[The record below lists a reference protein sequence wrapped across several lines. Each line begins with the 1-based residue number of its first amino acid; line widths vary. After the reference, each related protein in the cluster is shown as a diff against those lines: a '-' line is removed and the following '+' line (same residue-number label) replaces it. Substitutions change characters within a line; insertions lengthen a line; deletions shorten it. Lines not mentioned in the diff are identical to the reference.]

1 MPKEHKSR
9 REVLDAIKSLPSLAS
24 LLATHDG
31 HFDYELDLEVTVYG
45 RNYRGKNVGPYVRL
59 LTYESGETVVAEGD
73 WGGNTFFILV
83 AGNAEVFVNAPNG
96 QQVKVAEFQT
106 GTLFGEM
113 SVLAGLP
120 RNATIKAPANQTATL
135 LEIQRPALRLLR
147 KIPEFSDEL
156 DKNYRRHGRNA
167 MLEDLRL
174 LAGLTAEDSKDM
186 SSISTF
192 RVFAKNHTLFREGDA
207 INRIYVIK
215 QGWLKRRQ
223 GATVQLDLQ
232 AVDYLG
238 RGFIFGLEGLMKNET
253 WPYTVTLM
261 SRAEVL
267 EISINKLRQAV
278 NIRDTFLRA
287 ASRFEPP
294 AFGSR
299 INVGKAVNNE
309 VVRKR
314 IREAQDDLISTGLV
328 DGNNLLVMD
337 MDLCVRCGNCSLACH
352 KIHGQSRLTRRGVHI
367 TRLEASRVGAVQSVL
382 SPEVCMH
389 CADPECLTGCPTGA
403 IGRFGQGQVDIEPK
417 TCIGCGDC
425 ATQCPY
431 NAISMVSRKA
441 AAGEDVTK
449 NFAWKIKDLLRLQPD
464 PLPAAVEATEDL
476 LAVKCNLCNNTSM
489 NPANSREAKYS
500 CEENCPTGALARITP
515 STYFAEVGQIE
526 GLLRIDETHA
536 MGRNIH
542 KSDPPKKLLH
552 LAGTALTVGLFAA
565 TLLGFRMYGMGASI
579 FGIFNMRWIT
589 GLVGLLGIAL
599 VMAYPFRRQTYTK
612 RKGALRYWLLI
623 HTYAGVIAGLMLLL
637 HGGADSGGW
646 LTTAL
651 MWSFDFVIFTGL
663 FGILCYLVA
672 PRMLTKIESAPLL
685 IDDLKTRRKELQR
698 EIARVVNS
706 PSEPLRQTVMKKV
719 IPRFVSSGY
728 LLRQYLQ
735 REPIEEIISEAKAEF
750 KVSADY
756 LLDAR
761 LTHDLK
767 ALGFEA
773 QMMLAKNIIANPANE
788 TFLIGL
794 PDFANVERRVQFIQ
808 AIEAAKE
815 ERRNLESAVEAA
827 ATLRRVDALIYLH
840 QLLKIWLPPHVLST
854 SLMLALMIVH
864 IIQVVYYL
872 AR

>member
-9 REVLDAIKSLPSLAS
+9 REVLDAIESLPSLAS
-24 LLATHDG
+24 LLSTHDG

-59 LTYESGETVVAEGD
+59 LTYEPDENIIVEGD
-73 WGGNTFFILV
+73 WGGNTFFV
-83 AGNAEVFVNAPNG
+83 AVEGLTDVYVNAPNG
-96 QQVKVAEFQT
+96 QQVKVAELQP

-113 SVLAGLP
+113 SVIAGLP
-120 RNATIKAPANQTATL
+120 RNATIKAPPGRKAKL

-147 KIPEFSDEL
+147 KLPKFSEEL
-156 DKNYRRHGRNA
+156 DDSYRRHGRNVT
-167 MLEDLRL
+167 LEDLGL
-174 LAGLTAEDSKDM
+174 LTGLGKELVKDLTN
-186 SSISTF
+186 ISTF
-192 RVFAKNHTLFREGDA
+192 RVFAKNHTLFREGDQTD
-207 INRIYVIK
+207 RIYIFK

-223 GATVQLDLQ
+223 GATLHLDAQ
-232 AVDYLG
+232 SVDYLG
-238 RGFIFGLEGLMKNET
+238 RGFVFGLEGITTNQV

-278 NIRDTFLRA
+278 ALRDQFARA
-287 ASRFEPP
+287 AKPFAPP

-299 INVGKAVNNE
+299 ISLGKPVSNAK
-309 VVRKR
+309 VRKR
-314 IREAQDDLISTGLV
+314 IVEAQEDLIDTGVV

-352 KIHGQSRLTRRGVHI
+352 KIHGQSRLTRRGIHV
-367 TRLEASRVGAVQSVL
+367 TRLESARLGGIQSAL

-431 NAISMVSRKA
+431 NAISMITRKP
-441 AAGEDVTK
+441 AGEDVTK
-449 NFAWKIKDLLRLQPD
+449 NFLWKIKDLLRLQPD

-476 LAVKCNLCNNTSM
+476 LAVKCNLCNATSM
-489 NPANSREAKYS
+489 NPPNSKGSKYS

-515 STYFAEVGQIE
+515 SQYFAEIGQIE
-526 GLLRIDETHA
+526 GLFKVDETHA
-536 MGRNIH
+536 LGRNIH
-542 KSDPPKKLLH
+542 KSDPPKMLLH
-552 LAGTALTVGLFAA
+552 IAGIVSTALLFAA
-565 TLLGFRMYGMGASI
+565 TLLGFQKYGMGTSLV
-579 FGIFNMRWIT
+579 GIFNMRWIT

-599 VMAYPFRRQTYTK
+599 VMTYPFRRQSYTK
-612 RKGALRYWLLI
+612 RKGPLRYWLLV
-623 HTYAGVIAGLMLLL
+623 HTYAGVIAGLMILL
-637 HGGADSGGW
+637 HGGSDSGGL

-651 MWSFDFVIFTGL
+651 MWSFDVVIFTGL
-663 FGILCYLVA
+663 FGIVAYLVA
-672 PRMLTKIESAPLL
+672 PRVLTRIEGAPLL
-685 IDDLKTRRKELQR
+685 IDDLKARRRELQK
-698 EIARVVNS
+698 EIAAVVNS
-706 PSEPLRQTVMKKV
+706 PSEPLRQMVMKKV
-719 IPRFVSSGY
+719 IPRFVNSAY
-728 LLRQYLQ
+728 LIRQYLQ
-735 REPIEEIISEAKAEF
+735 REKVDDMIALAKAEY
-750 KVSADY
+750 KSAGEQ
-756 LLDAR
+756 LLEAR

-767 ALGFEA
+767 NAGFEA
-773 QMMLAKNIIANPANE
+773 HIGLAKSIMTNPANE

-794 PDFANVERRVQFIQ
+794 PEFANVERRMQFNK
-808 AIEAAKE
+808 AMEAAKD
-815 ERRNLESAVEAA
+815 ERRNLEKAVEAA
-827 ATLRRVDALIYLH
+827 ATLRRVDALIYMH

-854 SLMLALMIVH
+854 SLMLALMIIH